1 MMRLPLLTTAIA
13 ITTLLTACAATPP
26 RVAQEKTVEIEGQTI
41 KFGGQYD
48 EEKNQL
54 KLTVNGEPLMQ
65 GRFPPYTP
73 TQNFNAKYGDIRIKS
88 ACYFGSVLGNQGG
101 AFGAI
106 AGAIQASKSS
116 SSDKCEIIVAG
127 DTVETLYF

>member
-1 MMRLPLLTTAIA
+1 MRLPLLTTAIA
-13 ITTLLTACAATPP
+13 VTTLLTACTATPP
-26 RVAQEKTVEIEGQTI
+26 RVAQEKPLKSKAKPSNLVVNMM
-41 KFGGQYD
+41 K
-48 EEKNQL
+48 KNQL

-116 SSDKCEIIVAG
+116 SADKCEIIVAG